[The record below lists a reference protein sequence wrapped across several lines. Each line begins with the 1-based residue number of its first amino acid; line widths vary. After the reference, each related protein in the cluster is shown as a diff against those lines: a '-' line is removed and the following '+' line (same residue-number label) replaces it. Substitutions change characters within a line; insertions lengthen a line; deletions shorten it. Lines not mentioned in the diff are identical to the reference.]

1 MRILKGL
8 EGKRIKKLLY
18 ISTIFLSAFLLFQV
32 QPMIAKMILPWF
44 GGAAAVWIT
53 AMLFFQTVLLF
64 GYLYAHWSIRRLNHK
79 MQFVVHTF
87 LLGASL
93 LLLPLTPALSW
104 KPAGSEEPIARILG
118 LLTVSVGLPY
128 FLLSTTSPLL
138 QAWYARNF
146 QTAVPYRLF
155 GLSNL
160 SSLLGLIAYPFLIEP
175 AFTLRQQ
182 SGGWSVGFAVF
193 VILCLIVA
201 VVSSGNEATKV
212 VAPQDMKKMDR
223 SALRPP
229 RIREQIIWLLL
240 SCCSSSLLLAVTN
253 HLTQNV
259 ASVPF
264 LWILPLSLYLLT
276 FVICFDY
283 EQFYNRKIFSWLL
296 MFALAGMTYGL
307 TTWGSQ
313 TSLKLIIPAF
323 SVGLFICC
331 MFCHGEI
338 VQRKPA
344 PRYLTSFYLMLSVGG
359 ALGALLVGLIAPRV
373 LNGFFE
379 LDLALVACA
388 VLLLFLLPHQQWK
401 AAATGSFVVV
411 LFVTALA
418 YSNITAFEKAPR
430 VMGRNFYGVLRVLE
444 SDIGTERES
453 RVLVHGSI
461 NHGKQFVAPDRRR
474 DHTAYFGPES
484 GVGLAISAL
493 RRSPIKVGVI
503 GLGAGILAS
512 YAEPGDFFRFYEINP
527 LVETIAKDQFTYLSD
542 ALGKVDV
549 VIGDGR
555 LSLEREVNQHYD
567 LLVVDAFSGDSIPV
581 HLLTQQALELYFRHL
596 KTKGILAIHTSN
608 RYLNIAPVVEQLSRS
623 LDKYAVS
630 VENPDNENRGI
641 YQSQWALVTSAPL
654 RASYI
659 LRVAK
664 KIPVNTNLRIWTD
677 DYSNLFQILR

>member
-1 MRILKGL
+1 MRISSGLK
-8 EGKRIKKLLY
+8 GKRIKKLLY
-18 ISTIFLSAFLLFQV
+18 ISTIFLSAFLLFQI

-53 AMLFFQTVLLF
+53 AMLFFQTVLLL
-64 GYLYAHWSIRRLNHK
+64 GYLYAHWSIRWFNHRT
-79 MQFVVHTF
+79 QFAVHAF
-87 LLGASL
+87 LLSASL
-93 LLLPLTPALSW
+93 FLLPLTPALSW

-146 QTAVPYRLF
+146 QTAIPYRLF

-160 SSLLGLIAYPFLIEP
+160 SSLLGLLAYPFLVEP

-182 SGGWSVGFAVF
+182 SEGWSVAFAVF

-201 VVSSGNEATKV
+201 IVSSGNEATEAA
-212 VAPQDMKKMDR
+212 APQDKKKVAR
-223 SALRPP
+223 AALHPP

-307 TTWGSQ
+307 TSWGSH
-313 TSLKLIIPAF
+313 TSLKLIIPVF
-323 SVGLFICC
+323 SGGLFLCC
-331 MFCHGEI
+331 MFCHGEL

-359 ALGALLVGLIAPRV
+359 ALGGLLVGLIAPRV

-379 LDLALVACA
+379 LNLALVACA
-388 VLLLFLLPHQQWK
+388 ILLLFLLPHRQWK
-401 AAATGSFVVV
+401 AAAAGSFVVV
-411 LFVTALA
+411 LFVTTSA
-418 YSNITAFEKAPR
+418 YSNITAFERAPL
-430 VMGRNFYGVLRVLE
+430 VMARNFYGVLRVLK
-444 SDIGTERES
+444 SDVGTGSES
-453 RVLVHGSI
+453 RLLVHGFI
-461 NHGKQFVAPDRRR
+461 NHGKQFVATDRRR
-474 DHTAYFGPES
+474 DHTSYFGPES
-484 GVGLAISAL
+484 GVGLAIKAL
-493 RRSPIKVGVI
+493 RRSPIKAGVI

-512 YAEPGDFFRFYEINP
+512 YAEPGDVFHFYEINP
-527 LVETIAKDQFTYLSD
+527 LVETIARDQFTYLSD

-555 LSLEREVNQHYD
+555 LSLEREPNQHYD

-581 HLLTQQALELYFRHL
+581 HLLTRQAMELYFRHL
-596 KTKGILAIHTSN
+596 KTTGILAIHISN
-608 RYLNIAPVVEQLSRS
+608 RYLNLAPVVEQLSRS
-623 LDKYAVS
+623 LEKYV
-630 VENPDNENRGI
+630 VLIENSDDQNRGV
-641 YQSQWALVTSAPL
+641 YRSQWVLITSAPL
-654 RASYI
+654 RSSNI

-664 KIPVNTNLRIWTD
+664 NIPISPNLRIWTD

>member
-1 MRILKGL
+1 MRISIGQ
-8 EGKRIKKLLY
+8 EGKRIKRLLY
-18 ISTIFLSAFLLFQV
+18 ISTIFLSAFLLFQI

-44 GGAAAVWIT
+44 GGVAAVWIT
-53 AMLFFQTVLLF
+53 AMLFFQTVLLL

-79 MQFVVHTF
+79 AQFIVHAF
-87 LLGASL
+87 FLGASL
-93 LLLPLTPALSW
+93 LLLPMTPALSW
-104 KPAGSEEPIARILG
+104 KPAGSEEPIASILG
-118 LLTVSVGLPY
+118 ILTVSVGLPY
-128 FLLSTTSPLL
+128 FLLSATSPLL

-160 SSLLGLIAYPFLIEP
+160 SSLLGLLAYPFLIEP
-175 AFTLRQQ
+175 IFTLRQQ
-182 SGGWSVGFAVF
+182 SISWSVAFAVF

-201 VVSSGNEATKV
+201 IVSRGNEANEAV
-212 VAPQDMKKMDR
+212 PQDKKEVDR
-223 SALRPP
+223 AALHPP
-229 RIREQIIWLLL
+229 RIQEQIIWLLL

-296 MFALAGMTYGL
+296 MFALAGMAYGL
-307 TTWGSQ
+307 TTWGSY
-313 TSLKLIIPAF
+313 TSVKVIIPAF
-323 SVGLFICC
+323 SGGLFLCC
-331 MFCHGEI
+331 MFCHGEL

-344 PRYLTSFYLMLSVGG
+344 PKYLTSFYLMISVGG
-359 ALGALLVGLIAPRV
+359 ALGGLLVGIVAPQV

-379 LDLALVACA
+379 LNLALIACA
-388 VLLLFLLPHQQWK
+388 VLLLFLLPLRQWK
-401 AAATGSFVVV
+401 AAAAGSIAVVI
-411 LFVTALA
+411 FVTISA
-418 YSNITAFEKAPR
+418 YSNITGFKKAPR
-430 VMGRNFYGVLRVLE
+430 VMERNFYGVLRVLE
-444 SDIGTERES
+444 SDIGTESES

-474 DHTAYFGPES
+474 DHTSYFGPES
-484 GVGLAISAL
+484 GVGLAIGAL
-493 RRSPIKVGVI
+493 RRSTIKVGVI

-512 YAEPGDFFRFYEINP
+512 YAESGDEFRFYEINS
-527 LVETIAKDQFTYLSD
+527 LVETIAREQFTYLSD
-542 ALGKVDV
+542 AIGKVDV

-555 LSLEREVNQHYD
+555 LSLEREPNQHYD

-581 HLLTQQALELYFRHL
+581 HLLTRQAMELYFRHL
-596 KTKGILAIHTSN
+596 KSTGILAIHISN
-608 RYLNIAPVVEQLSRS
+608 QHLNLAPVVGQLSRS
-623 LDKYAVS
+623 LDKYAVLI
-630 VENPDNENRGI
+630 ENPGNESRGI
-641 YQSQWALVTSAPL
+641 YRSQWVLITSAPI
-654 RASYI
+654 RSSDI

-664 KIPVNTNLRIWTD
+664 NIPLSPDIRIWTD